1 MPVDNG
7 RLSISFSLR
16 FSPGLNSG
24 VPPPRM
30 TGFTAMRNSSIN
42 PCGIRLSARSALPN
56 RKISLALSCFSL
68 ATVPGTSALN
78 ICVLFQVDV
87 FIVREKTYFGAA
99 FMKSATSPVA
109 PGQ

>member
-56 RKISLALSCFSL
+56 KISLALSRFSL

-78 ICVLFQVDV
+78 ICVLFQPDV
-87 FIVREKTYFGAA
+87 FIVRERRI
-99 FMKSATSPVA
+99 SARHS
-109 PGQ
+109 

>member
-30 TGFTAMRNSSIN
+30 TGLTPEFVDQPVRDEACRQIGAAEQKDVF
-42 PCGIRLSARSALPN
+42 CA
-56 RKISLALSCFSL
+56 LALQPCHRAGDIGAEHL
-68 ATVPGTSALN
+68 RVVP
-78 ICVLFQVDV
+78 VDRV
-87 FIVREKTYFGAA
+87 SVRENTYFGAA
-99 FMKSATSPVA
+99 FMKSAISPDAVEK
-109 PGQ
+109 